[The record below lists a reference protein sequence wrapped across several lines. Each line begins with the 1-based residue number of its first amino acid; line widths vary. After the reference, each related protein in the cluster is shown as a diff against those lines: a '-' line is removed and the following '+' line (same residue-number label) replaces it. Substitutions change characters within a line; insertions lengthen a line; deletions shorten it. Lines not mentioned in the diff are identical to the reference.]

1 MAQDDVVFKAIL
13 QDFERLVRSQSHPKT
28 LKMHSLDQTPSRSHS
43 SWPMY
48 NTSSNV
54 GAVGRKPPSLRQSF
68 LMCDRL
74 HAFAILA
81 HRLLDRHYWLVE
93 NLTLSQIISSSAP
106 MAPESFIP
114 LFCLA
119 PTPGCLCRRF
129 HLEMVTLCKILQI
142 SLRKRIGSLSSRVA
156 NKALP
161 PPPSSTPSTPS
172 DSTLLPPQAL
182 HF

>member
-1 MAQDDVVFKAIL
+1 
-13 QDFERLVRSQSHPKT
+13 VRSQSHPKT
-28 LKMHSLDQTPSRSHS
+28 LKMHSLNQTPSRSHS

-93 NLTLSQIISSSAP
+93 NLTLLKSSAHQLISSYGSRIIHTTVLSSAYARMP
-106 MAPESFIP
+106 LQKIPPRDGHALQDIADLLAEAHRVIVITGRQQSPASTSFIDAVHSFR
-114 LFCLA
+114 LN
-119 PTPGCLCRRF
+119 T
-129 HLEMVTLCKILQI
+129 T
-142 SLRKRIGSLSSRVA
+142 
-156 NKALP
+156 
-161 PPPSSTPSTPS
+161 STTS
-172 DSTLLPPQAL
+172 L